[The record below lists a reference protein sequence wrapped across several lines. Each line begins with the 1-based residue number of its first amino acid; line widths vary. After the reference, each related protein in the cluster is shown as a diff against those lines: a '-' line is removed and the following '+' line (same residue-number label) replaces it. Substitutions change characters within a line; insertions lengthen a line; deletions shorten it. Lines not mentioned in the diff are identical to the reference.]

1 MEKLAV
7 LDIKDAEYFSSQG
20 YEDQH
25 LGAYLFAFDD
35 EVMNWLLNHDKVNDI
50 GCGQHGLNI

>member
-35 EVMNWLLNHDKVNDI
+35 EVMNWLLNHDR
-50 GCGQHGLNI
+50 L